1 ALGILDYYLEDE
13 VLTRE
18 SLSLLTGTLTATL
31 AQVLGH
37 ATNLNES
44 RAQPAS
50 DAAPTHDWHEHVN
63 GPLTV
68 TCRELL
74 SAIEKR
80 QRGLDQR
87 QEQFQ
92 RQISALLAADWFGS
106 LEQCQSLLDPSAEAL
121 RELNG
126 VLLRDTHHLHT
137 LLTELSQLAE
147 ENDQTE
153 VSYATAH
160 LTEQVDRISSWGSA
174 R

>member
-1 ALGILDYYLEDE
+1 LEDE

-37 ATNLNES
+37 ATALTEAHSEATTDPEVSWNN
-44 RAQPAS
+44 Q
-50 DAAPTHDWHEHVN
+50 VN

-74 SAIEKR
+74 AAIEKR

-87 QEQFQ
+87 QEHFQ

-106 LEQCQSLLDPSAEAL
+106 LEQCQSLLDTSAEAL

-137 LLTELSQLAE
+137 LLNELLQLADE
-147 ENDQTE
+147 
-153 VSYATAH
+153 A
-160 LTEQVDRISSWGSA
+160 EQHD
-174 R
+174 